1 MCGVNPK
8 ALAFPTTTDL
18 VSSGLT
24 KREYFAAAALNGI
37 MANPAL
43 YQGFTEG
50 SGYLGLVAMALTA
63 VTLADKLILAI
74 EESAK

>member
-1 MCGVNPK
+1 MNPK